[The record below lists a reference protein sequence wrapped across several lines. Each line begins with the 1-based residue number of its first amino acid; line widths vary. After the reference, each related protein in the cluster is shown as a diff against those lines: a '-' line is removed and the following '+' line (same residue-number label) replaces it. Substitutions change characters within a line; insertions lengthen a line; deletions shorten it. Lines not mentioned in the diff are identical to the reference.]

1 MVGEKDE
8 IVDWTFQVTLNRDP
22 TDDEIDA
29 LYEAGL
35 DDCAV
40 VESRDGSGWLMCDR
54 EADDLMEAILSV
66 LVQIREVEGLWA
78 VGVGQGDG
86 VTLGDAARRH
96 GGRTQ
101 ASLRQLAAG
110 QRGPGGFPEPVI
122 EADNISVYSWA
133 EVSDWLRTEMGDDIP
148 QVDRS
153 LALADA
159 AVKLACRAR
168 IMHRESEVRRLL
180 EVA

>member
-1 MVGEKDE
+1 MTVWDFR
-8 IVDWTFQVTLNRDP
+8 IMLNREPD
-22 TDDEIDA
+22 DDEFDR
-29 LYEAGL
+29 LFEAGL
-35 DDCAV
+35 DDCALV
-40 VESRDGSGWLMCDR
+40 RGRSPYFMCDR
-54 EADDLMEAILSV
+54 EADSLMEAILSV
-66 LVQIREVEGLWA
+66 LVELRAVDELWA
-78 VGVGQGDG
+78 VGVQHNDG

-133 EVSDWLRTEMGDDIP
+133 EVSEWLRTEMGDDIP

-168 IMHRESEVRRLL
+168 IMHRESEVRRLF